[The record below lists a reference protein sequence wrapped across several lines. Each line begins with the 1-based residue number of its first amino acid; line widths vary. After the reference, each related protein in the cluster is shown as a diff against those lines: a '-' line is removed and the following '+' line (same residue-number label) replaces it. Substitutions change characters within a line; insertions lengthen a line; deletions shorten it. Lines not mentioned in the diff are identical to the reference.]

1 MVLDDSHTLFKVDSN
16 TVFKPFDCG
25 DEDLND
31 FLLNKSIEYTN
42 EHLATT
48 FVIENDEITVA
59 YYSIFNDSVNTQQ
72 IEFASKNAFKR
83 FLSDLVSHPKRHL
96 KSYPAIKI
104 GRLGVTNSIQR
115 SGLGKIIVNSI
126 IDFAIDLNEE
136 CACKII
142 TVDAYS
148 QSLNFYENLGFKY
161 FSDSDKENDTRQMYL
176 NLTPIITALHENPEI
191 SQ

>member
-1 MVLDDSHTLFKVDSN
+1 MELDDSYILFKVDGN
-16 TVFKPFDCG
+16 TLFKPFDCG

-31 FLLNKSIEYTN
+31 FLLNKSIEFTK

-48 FVIENDEITVA
+48 FVIENSEITVA

-72 IEFASKNAFKR
+72 IEFASKTAFKR
-83 FLSDLVSHPKRHL
+83 FLSDLVTHPKRHL

-104 GRLGVTNSIQR
+104 GRLGVTNAIQR
-115 SGLGKIIVNSI
+115 GGLGKMIVNSI
-126 IDFAIDLNEE
+126 IDLAIDTNEN

-148 QSLNFYENLGFKY
+148 QSLAFYEKLGFKY
-161 FSDSDKENDTRQMYL
+161 FSDKDAGNDTRQMYL
-176 NLTPIITALHENPEI
+176 NLTPIIVASLENPEN
-191 SQ
+191 